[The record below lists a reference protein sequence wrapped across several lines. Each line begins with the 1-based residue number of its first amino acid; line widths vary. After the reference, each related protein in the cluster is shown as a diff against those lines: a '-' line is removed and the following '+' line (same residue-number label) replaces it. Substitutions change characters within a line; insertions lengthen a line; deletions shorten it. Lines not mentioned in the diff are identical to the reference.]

1 MRSRLLLVVA
11 LTTVTVTVVASA
23 AVGAETRRATPAPWT
38 PRATACPAG
47 LALAFLGPT
56 TGPDAALALT
66 ELEGFTL
73 AIDEFNA
80 RNAGRCTVKAVTVN
94 SAGDAGAAAR
104 RVADDPAVIGVV
116 GPPYSGESLVALP
129 VLDQAKVPVMA
140 GGTAPSLTTS
150 GWKVV
155 HRFLGNDALQ
165 GAAGARYLAERLDAP
180 KVAVFDDGSAYGAA
194 VAEIARVTLG
204 DRVTVTATVADPTA
218 VPAAVARLAGFTP
231 DDAVYY
237 AGYNQVAVPLVT
249 QLRAAGIRSTF
260 LAGDGVK
267 DPVYQAAPA
276 ADGTF
281 VTCLCVPVGDMP
293 KGKAFTRRFARAFP
307 GSDPDAGYAPA
318 AYDATN
324 VLLDA
329 IARGRTTRA
338 AVDAFLPT
346 TKWRGVVR
354 VYDWDANGD
363 LADSVVYLNQVED
376 GALVARKPLS

>member
-1 MRSRLLLVVA
+1 MRCRLVVA
-11 LTTVTVTVVASA
+11 VLVVVATVSA
-23 AVGAETRRATPAPWT
+23 AGAAGADAATATPAPWT
-38 PRATACPAG
+38 PRAAKCPAG

-56 TGPDAALALT
+56 TGPDASLALT

-73 AIDEFNA
+73 AVDEFNA
-80 RNAGRCTVKAVTVN
+80 RNAGRCTVKPVTVN
-94 SAGDAGAAAR
+94 SAGDATAAAR
-104 RVADDPAVIGVV
+104 RIADDPAVIGVV
-116 GPPYSGESLVALP
+116 GPPYSGESLAALP
-129 VLDQAKVPVMA
+129 VLDQAGVPVMA
-140 GGTAPSLTTS
+140 GGTAPSLTTA

-165 GAAGARYLAERLDAP
+165 GAAGARYLTERLDAP
-180 KVAVFDDGSAYGAA
+180 KVAVFDDGSTYGSA
-194 VAEIARVTLG
+194 VAEIARATLG
-204 DRVTVTATVADPTA
+204 PRVTVSATVADPAA
-218 VPAAVARLAGFTP
+218 VPAAVAGLAGFSP

-249 QLRAAGIRSTF
+249 QMRAAGIRSTF

-276 ADGTF
+276 AAGTF

-293 KGKAFTRRFARAFP
+293 KGKAFVRRFARAHP

-329 IARGRTTRA
+329 VAHGRTTRA
-338 AVDAFLPT
+338 AVDAYVDRAT
-346 TKWRGVVR
+346 WRGVVR
-354 VYDWDANGD
+354 VYGWDANGD
-363 LADSVVYLNQVED
+363 LADSVVYLNQVVD